1 VVFKRGERPLPTG
14 QAVYLQVVFDNT
26 GGFSGMI
33 NFDIK
38 RALHIAT
45 TRKEDE
51 TRYIDILR
59 TAETGEPILEYINL
73 QENTRYYQNITVKQ
87 AIDYMGKWGCSP
99 EDVLGEFGEL
109 TEG

>member
-1 VVFKRGERPLPTG
+1 VD
-14 QAVYLQVVFDNT
+14 LQVAFDNT

-45 TRKEDE
+45 TRKDDE

-59 TAETGEPILEYINL
+59 TAETGDPILEYIDL
-73 QENTRYYQNITVKQ
+73 QENTRYYQGITVKQ
-87 AIDYMGKWGCSP
+87 AVKYMSK
-99 EDVLGEFGEL
+99 
-109 TEG
+109 